1 MAVAESLCIIGA
13 KGMLGRELVRL
24 CSEGPSAISAKMHA
38 LDIEEIDISAPK
50 SVSEVFGRLCP
61 RVVINAAAYTDVDG
75 CESHEDR
82 AMSVN
87 AEGPAN
93 LARACRESGARL
105 VHVSTDYVFDGSKTS
120 PWLPDDPVRPINVY
134 GRSKA
139 AGDENVR
146 RLLPNHVIVRTSW
159 LFGVQG
165 KNFVRTILQ
174 LSMNREEVTVVTD
187 QVGRPTFAA
196 DLAEALLRMA
206 AADCTGTYHFANAG
220 VCSWNELACEIVR
233 LSGRR
238 CRVLPMLTS
247 QLERP
252 AARPAYSVL
261 DTGRIERELGIR
273 PRHWKEALADCM
285 GVIEQSIP
293 A

>member
-24 CSEGPSAISAKMHA
+24 CSEGPLAIFAKMHA
-38 LDIEEIDISAPK
+38 LDIEEIDISAPT
-50 SVSEVFGRLCP
+50 SVSAVFGRLCP

-105 VHVSTDYVFDGSKTS
+105 VHVSTDYVFDGSKMS

-146 RLLPNHVIVRTSW
+146 RLLPNHAIVRTSW
-159 LFGVQG
+159 LFGVHG

-187 QVGRPTFAA
+187 QIGRPTFAA

-238 CRVLPMLTS
+238 CRVLPMLAS

-261 DTGRIERELGIR
+261 DTGRIERDLGIR